1 VTYSL
6 IKTTELYNGQVTE
19 ILLGPPP
26 GNILSARM
34 MDELSAEMERAKGV
48 PHKKLLIFSGTG
60 KHFSFGAS
68 VEEHTADKVGA
79 MLPKFHKLIGAVLEC
94 PVPALAKVRGVCL
107 GGAFEL
113 ALACPLL
120 FCDEGAALGVPEI
133 QLAVFPP
140 AASIL
145 LPHKIGFAL
154 AAQMTLTGEKFAATE
169 LKRLGLVNEVAEG
182 GKLDEAVQTF
192 VEKQILPKSAA
203 ALRLANQATQFGLV
217 KRYRNSIQEV
227 ERLYL
232 DRLMSTADAVE
243 GIQAFLEK
251 RPPKWKDE

>member
-1 VTYSL
+1 MTYSF
-6 IKTTELYNGQVTE
+6 IKVNELYNGQVTE
-19 ILLGPPP
+19 IVMGPPP
-26 GNILSARM
+26 GNILSAGM
-34 MDELSAEMERAKGV
+34 MDELLAEMKNVAGAA
-48 PHKKLLIFSGTG
+48 HKKLMIITGTG

-79 MLPKFHKLIGAVLEC
+79 MLPKFHQLIGALLEC
-94 PVPALAKVRGVCL
+94 PVPTLAKVRGVCL

-120 FCDEGAALGVPEI
+120 FCEEGAGLGVPEI
-133 QLAVFPP
+133 QLGVFPP
-140 AASIL
+140 AASLL
-145 LPHKIGFAL
+145 LPYKAGFAL
-154 AAQMTLTGEKFAATE
+154 AAQMTLTGDKFTAAE
-169 LKRLGLVNEVAEG
+169 LRRLGLANEVAEA
-182 GKLDEAVQTF
+182 GKLDSAVQAF
-192 VEKQILPKSAA
+192 VEKQILPKSAV
-203 ALRLANQATQFGLV
+203 ALRLANQATQLGVV
-217 KRYRNSIQEV
+217 KHFRAHIQEV

>member
-1 VTYSL
+1 MTYSL
-6 IKTTELYNGQVTE
+6 IKANELYSGQVTE
-19 ILLGPPP
+19 IVLGPAP

-34 MDELSAEMERAKGV
+34 MDEILVEMENVVGA
-48 PHKKLLIFSGTG
+48 PHSKLMIFTGTG

-68 VEEHTADKVGA
+68 VEEHTADKVGT
-79 MLPKFHKLIGAVLEC
+79 MLPKFHKLIGALLEC

-113 ALACPLL
+113 ALACPFL
-120 FCDEGAALGVPEI
+120 FCEEGAALGVPEI
-133 QLAVFPP
+133 QLGVFPP

-145 LPHKIGFAL
+145 LPFKLGFAL
-154 AAQMTLTGEKFAATE
+154 AAQMILSGEKVPAAE
-169 LKRLGLVNEVAEG
+169 LKGVGLVNEVAAA
-182 GKLDEAVQTF
+182 GKLDEAVQAF
-192 VEKQILPKSAA
+192 VEKHVLPKSAA
-203 ALRLANQATQFGLV
+203 SLRLANQASHSILI
-217 KRYRNSIQEV
+217 KYYRAHIQEV

-251 RPPKWKDE
+251 RPAKWKDE

>member
-1 VTYSL
+1 MTYSL
-6 IKTTELYNGQVTE
+6 IKVNELYNGQVAE
-19 ILLGPPP
+19 IVLGPAP

-34 MDELSAEMERAKGV
+34 MDELFVEIENVVGAA
-48 PHKKLLIFSGTG
+48 HKKLMIFTGTG

-79 MLPKFHKLIGAVLEC
+79 MLPKFHKLIGTLLKC

-120 FCDEGAALGVPEI
+120 FCEEGAALGVPEI
-133 QLAVFPP
+133 QLGVFPP

-145 LPHKIGFAL
+145 LPHKIGFAM
-154 AAQMTLTGEKFAATE
+154 AAQMILTGEKFAATE
-169 LKRLGLVNEVAEG
+169 LKRLGLVNEVAET
-182 GKLDEAVQTF
+182 GKLDAAVQVF
-192 VEKQILPKSAA
+192 VEKELLPKSAMS
-203 ALRLANQATQFGLV
+203 LRLANQATQLSLAKHF
-217 KRYRNSIQEV
+217 RAHIQEV

-232 DRLMSTADAVE
+232 DRLMSTVDAVE

-251 RPPKWKDE
+251 RPPQWKDE

>member
-1 VTYSL
+1 MTYSL
-6 IKTTELYNGQVTE
+6 IKTTELYNDRVTE

-26 GNILSARM
+26 GNILSAQM
-34 MDELSAEMERAKGV
+34 MDEISAEMAKV
-48 PHKKLLIFSGTG
+48 ADAPHKKLLIFTGTG

-68 VEEHTADKVGA
+68 VEEHTADKVRA
-79 MLPKFHKLIGAVLEC
+79 MLPKFHQLIGALLEC

-120 FCDEGAALGVPEI
+120 FCEEGAALGVPEI
-133 QLAVFPP
+133 QLGVFPP

-145 LPHKIGFAL
+145 LPLKTGFAL

-169 LKRLGLVNEVAEG
+169 LRRLGLVNEVAEA

-192 VEKQILPKSAA
+192 VEKQVLPKSAA
-203 ALRLANQATQFGLV
+203 ALRLANQATQLSLV
-217 KRYRNSIQEV
+217 KHFRAHIQEV

-251 RPPKWKDE
+251 RSPKWKDG

>member
-1 VTYSL
+1 MNYTL
-6 IKTTELYNGQVTE
+6 IKTTELHDGQVTE

-26 GNILSARM
+26 GNILSAQM
-34 MDELSAEMERAKGV
+34 MDEISAEMDKVRAA
-48 PHKKLLIFSGTG
+48 PHKKLLIFTGTG

-79 MLPKFHKLIGAVLEC
+79 MLPKFHNLIAALLEC

-113 ALACPLL
+113 ALGCPLL
-120 FCDEGAALGVPEI
+120 FCEEGAALGVPEI
-133 QLAVFPP
+133 QLGVFPP

-145 LPHKIGFAL
+145 LPHKIGSGV
-154 AAQMTLTGEKFAATE
+154 AAQMILTGDKFAATE
-169 LKRLGLVNEVAEG
+169 LKRLGLVNEVAEA
-182 GKLDEAVQTF
+182 GKLDEAVQGF
-192 VEKQILPKSAA
+192 IEKQILPKSAV
-203 ALRLANQATQFGLV
+203 ALRLANQAAQIGLL
-217 KRYRNSIQEV
+217 KHFRDHIQEV

-251 RPPKWKDE
+251 RKPKWKDE

>member
-1 VTYSL
+1 MSYSL
-6 IKTTELYNGQVTE
+6 IKTAELYNGQVTE

-26 GNILSARM
+26 GNILSAQM
-34 MDELSAEMERAKGV
+34 MDEISAELEKAAGE
-48 PHKKLLIFSGTG
+48 PHKKLLIFTGTG

-79 MLPKFHKLIGAVLEC
+79 MLPKFHKLVGALLEC

-107 GGAFEL
+107 GGALEL

-120 FCDEGAALGVPEI
+120 FCEEGAALGVPEI
-133 QLAVFPP
+133 QLGVFPP

-145 LPHKIGFAL
+145 LPHKIGFAV
-154 AAQMTLTGEKFAATE
+154 AAQMTLTGDKFAATE
-169 LKRLGLVNEVAEG
+169 LRRLGLVNEVAEA
-182 GKLDEAVQTF
+182 GKLDESVQAF
-192 VEKQILPKSAA
+192 VEKQILPKSAV
-203 ALRLANQATQFGLV
+203 ALRLANRALQVGLA
-217 KRYRNSIQEV
+217 KHYRDHIQEV
-227 ERLYL
+227 EHLYL

-251 RPPKWKDE
+251 RPPKWKDQ

>member
-1 VTYSL
+1 MSYSL
-6 IKTTELYNGQVTE
+6 IKTAELYNGQVTE

-26 GNILSARM
+26 GNILSAQM
-34 MDELSAEMERAKGV
+34 MDEISAELEKAAAE
-48 PHKKLLIFSGTG
+48 PHKKLLIFTGTG

-79 MLPKFHKLIGAVLEC
+79 MLPKFHKLVGALLEC

-107 GGAFEL
+107 GGALEL

-120 FCDEGAALGVPEI
+120 FCEEGAALGVPEI
-133 QLAVFPP
+133 QLGVFPP

-145 LPHKIGFAL
+145 LPHKIGYAV
-154 AAQMTLTGEKFAATE
+154 AAQMTLTGDKFAATE
-169 LKRLGLVNEVAEG
+169 LRRLGLVNEVAEA
-182 GKLDEAVQTF
+182 GKLDESVQAF
-192 VEKQILPKSAA
+192 VEKQILPKSAV
-203 ALRLANQATQFGLV
+203 ALRLANRALQVGLA
-217 KRYRNSIQEV
+217 KHYRDHIQEV
-227 ERLYL
+227 EHLYL

-251 RPPKWKDE
+251 RPPKWKDQ

>member
-1 VTYSL
+1 MTYSL
-6 IKTTELYNGQVTE
+6 IKTNELYDGQVTE
-19 ILLGPPP
+19 IVLGPPP
-26 GNILSARM
+26 GNILGAQM
-34 MDELSAEMERAKGV
+34 MDEILVELENIVGA
-48 PHKKLLIFSGTG
+48 PHKKLMILTGTG

-79 MLPKFHKLIGAVLEC
+79 MLPKFHELIGALLEC

-120 FCDEGAALGVPEI
+120 FCEEGASLGVPEI
-133 QLAVFPP
+133 QLGVFPP
-140 AASIL
+140 AASVL
-145 LPHKIGFAL
+145 LPFKLGFAV
-154 AAQMTLTGEKFAATE
+154 AAQLILSGERVPAAE
-169 LKRLGLVNEVAEG
+169 LKQVGLVNEVAEA
-182 GKLDEAVQTF
+182 GKLDNAVQAF
-192 VEKQILPKSAA
+192 VEKHVLPKSAA
-203 ALRLANQATQFGLV
+203 ALRLANQAAHSTLI
-217 KRYRNSIQEV
+217 KHYRAHIQEV

-251 RPPKWKDE
+251 RPAKWKDE

>member
-1 VTYSL
+1 MTYSL
-6 IKTTELYNGQVTE
+6 IKTNELYSGQVTE
-19 ILLGPPP
+19 ILLGPAP
-26 GNILSARM
+26 GNILGARM
-34 MDELSAEMERAKGV
+34 MDELLAEMENIVGN
-48 PHKKLLIFSGTG
+48 PHKKLMIFTGTG

-79 MLPKFHKLIGAVLEC
+79 MLPKFHKLIGEILEC

-113 ALACPLL
+113 ALACPLI
-120 FCDEGAALGVPEI
+120 FCEEGAALGVPEI
-133 QLAVFPP
+133 QLGVFPP

-145 LPHKIGFAL
+145 LAQKTGFAL
-154 AAQMTLTGEKFAATE
+154 AAQMTLTGEKFAAAE
-169 LKRLGLVNEVAEG
+169 LKRLGLVNEVAEA

-203 ALRLANQATQFGLV
+203 SLRLANQATQFSLA
-217 KRYRNSIQEV
+217 KHFREHIQEV
-227 ERLYL
+227 EGLYL
-232 DRLMSTADAVE
+232 NRLMSTADAVE

-251 RPPKWKDE
+251 RPAKWKDA

>member
-6 IKTTELYNGQVTE
+6 IKTTELHNGQVTE

-26 GNILSARM
+26 GNILSAQM
-34 MDELSAEMERAKGV
+34 MDEISAEMQRVAAA
-48 PHKKLLIFSGTG
+48 PHKKLLIFTGTG

-79 MLPKFHKLIGAVLEC
+79 MLPKFHKLIGALLEC

-120 FCDEGAALGVPEI
+120 ICEDGAALGVPEI

-145 LPHKIGFAL
+145 LPRKIGL
-154 AAQMTLTGEKFAATE
+154 GVAAQMTLTGEKFAAAE
-169 LKRLGLVNEVAEG
+169 LRRLGLVNEVAEA
-182 GKLDEAVQTF
+182 GKLDEAVQAF
-192 VEKQILPKSAA
+192 VEKQVLPKSAA
-203 ALRLANQATQFGLV
+203 ALRLANQAIQFTLA
-217 KRYRNSIQEV
+217 KHFREHIQEV

-243 GIQAFLEK
+243 GIQAFMEK

>member
-19 ILLGPPP
+19 ILLGPAP

-34 MDELSAEMERAKGV
+34 MDELSAEMENVAGA
-48 PHKKLLIFSGTG
+48 PHKKLLIFTGTG

-79 MLPKFHKLIGAVLEC
+79 MLPKFHKLIGALLEF

-120 FCDEGAALGVPEI
+120 FCEEGAALGVPEI

-154 AAQMTLTGEKFAATE
+154 AAQMILTGEKFAATE
-169 LKRLGLVNEVAEG
+169 LRRLGLVNEVAEA
-182 GKLDEAVQTF
+182 GKLDEAVQAF
-192 VEKQILPKSAA
+192 VEKQVLPKSAA
-203 ALRLANQATQFGLV
+203 ALRLANQATQFSLI
-217 KRYRNSIQEV
+217 KHFHEHIQEV

>member
-1 VTYSL
+1 L

-19 ILLGPPP
+19 ICLGPPRAYP
-26 GNILSARM
+26 QRPDDGRTLSRAGNGHGCA
-34 MDELSAEMERAKGV
+34 AQ
-48 PHKKLLIFSGTG
+48 KLLIFTGTG

-79 MLPKFHKLIGAVLEC
+79 MLPKFHKLIGALLEC

-120 FCDEGAALGVPEI
+120 FCEEGAALGVPEI
-133 QLAVFPP
+133 QLGVFPP

-154 AAQMTLTGEKFAATE
+154 AAQMTSPARIRGNGTQTPGIGQRGGRSWQTDETAVFA
-169 LKRLGLVNEVAEG
+169 
-182 GKLDEAVQTF
+182 
-192 VEKQILPKSAA
+192 EKQVLPKSAV
-203 ALRLANQATQFGLV
+203 ALRLANQATRLSLV
-217 KRYRNSIQEV
+217 KHFREHIQEV

-232 DRLMSTADAVE
+232 IAYVYGDAVE
-243 GIQAFLEK
+243 ASRCFRKAAAQMEG
-251 RPPKWKDE
+251 